1 VTRQATRMLSDPRA
15 KAKLR
20 EFFLTWLK
28 VDQAPD
34 VAKDPNRFPGFDSAL
49 AADLRT
55 SLELTL
61 NDVVWSDSSDFRQ
74 LFLADDIYLNGR
86 LARFYLGAPPVQF
99 FGIDPIAAAPFQ
111 KVKLDNGERAG
122 VLTHPYLMSCFAYTG
137 ASSPIHRGVFLAR
150 GVLGR
155 TLRPPQDA
163 FTPLPEDLHPTLTTR
178 ERVALQTKSDN
189 CQSCHGLINP
199 LGFTLENFD
208 AVGRYR
214 DKDNGKPVEAAGTY
228 QTRTGDTVTFTGAR
242 DLATFLAGTE
252 EVHAAFVERLFH
264 HLAQQ
269 PVRAYGTNRLTELR
283 KGFAANGYSIRN
295 LAVQIAVTAALPPK
309 RPG

>member
-1 VTRQATRMLSDPRA
+1 LS
-15 KAKLR
+15 
-20 EFFLTWLK
+20 
-28 VDQAPD
+28 
-34 VAKDPNRFPGFDSAL
+34 
-49 AADLRT
+49 
-55 SLELTL
+55 L
-61 NDVVWSDSSDFRQ
+61 NDIVWSESSDFRQ

-86 LARFYLGAPPVQF
+86 LAKFYLGAPPIKV
-99 FGIDPIAAAPFQ
+99 FGIDPLAPAPFQ

-228 QTRTGDTVTFTGAR
+228 QTRSGETVTFRGAR
-242 DLATFLAGTE
+242 DLAKFLAGTE

-269 PVRAYGTNRLTELR
+269 PVRAYGTNRLVQLR
-283 KGFAANGYSIRN
+283 KGFAANGYSIRD
-295 LAVQIAVTAALPPK
+295 LAVQIAVTAAMPSRGPPK
-309 RPG
+309 